1 MIFEL
6 MLSLRY
12 LQSKG
17 GKFLCSIPSV
27 VSIVGVAIG
36 VATLISVMSVMNGFS
51 AKLLDS
57 ILQMSGHLSIHC
69 GNSNYRDIVAKTES
83 IGGVVSATPVIESQ
97 IVVRSEFGTTGAV
110 VRGME
115 SSVIEGKLLKYIVN
129 GNTSVLDIEDGI
141 IIGTGLADTLGV
153 YCGDEV
159 VVISSAGFTDAMNS
173 KQRKKRYRVKG
184 IFNVGMQEH
193 DSAYIYMPIEESRML
208 LHYKADEAD
217 YIEVLLENVND
228 SSNVADALRQ
238 AWNMNVEDWKVRQA
252 QYFHVLKLERDAMFF
267 ILVLIVV
274 VASLN
279 IVSCV
284 SVLVREKSRA
294 IAIMRTMGLSKAA
307 VIRIFSMCGM
317 FIGVLGTA
325 IGGVIGVAFSLNAEN
340 IRVFLR
346 TFDKGAFFESIAY
359 CLDGISVGMISG
371 DVIQVAL
378 VAIGMSF
385 VAALPPA
392 LRAACQNPV
401 DVLKY
406 E

>member
-57 ILQMSGHLSIHC
+57 ILQMSGHISIHC
-69 GNSNYRDIVAKTES
+69 GNSNYHDIVSKTES

-97 IVVRSEFGTTGAV
+97 VVLRSEFGTTGAV
-110 VRGME
+110 MRGME
-115 SSVIEGKLLKYIVN
+115 NSAIEGKLLKYIVN
-129 GNTSVLDIEDGI
+129 GNTSVLDIEGGI
-141 IIGTGLADTLGV
+141 IIGAGLADTLGV

-159 VVISSAGFTDAMNS
+159 VLISASFTDVMNTR
-173 KQRKKRYRVKG
+173 QRKKRYKVKG
-184 IFNVGMQEH
+184 IFSVGMQEH
-193 DSAYIYMPIEESRML
+193 DSAYVYMPIEESRML
-208 LHYKADEAD
+208 LHYKADKAD
-217 YIEVLLENVND
+217 YVEVLLENVND
-228 SSNVADALRQ
+228 SSNVAATLRH
-238 AWNMNVEDWKVRQA
+238 AWNMDVEDWKVRQA

-267 ILVLIVV
+267 ILVLIIV

-284 SVLVREKSRA
+284 SVLVREKGRA
-294 IAIMRTMGLSKAA
+294 IAIMRTMGLGKAA

-340 IRVFLR
+340 IRVILR

-359 CLDGISVGMISG
+359 CLDGISVRMIFG
-371 DVIQVAL
+371 DLMQVAF

-385 VAALPPA
+385 IAALPPA